1 MKAIL
6 LAAGYATRLY
16 PLTENFPKAL
26 LPIGGRPIADY
37 ILDQIDALP
46 DVDQIY
52 VLSNHKYAGAFADW
66 AKDHALK
73 HKLTVVDDGTA
84 NAETRLGA
92 IGDIWFAIEKMHIDD
107 DLLVVAGDNYFTYSL
122 ADYEAFFRQKQ
133 ADCVCVQELPPEE
146 NPSRFGIALVDGDGR
161 VTEFEEKPAQPK
173 SRLAVYATYFY
184 QKSTLPRIGQYLAEG
199 NNPDAPG
206 QFPAWLCHKK
216 PVYAYAID
224 GVCYDIGTH
233 ESLQAVDRMLGGGKA

>member
-107 DLLVVAGDNYFTYSL
+107 DLLVVAGDNYFT
-122 ADYEAFFRQKQ
+122 
-133 ADCVCVQELPPEE
+133 
-146 NPSRFGIALVDGDGR
+146 
-161 VTEFEEKPAQPK
+161 
-173 SRLAVYATYFY
+173 
-184 QKSTLPRIGQYLAEG
+184 
-199 NNPDAPG
+199 
-206 QFPAWLCHKK
+206 
-216 PVYAYAID
+216 
-224 GVCYDIGTH
+224 
-233 ESLQAVDRMLGGGKA
+233 